1 MLTVLEMSIHSD
13 YVALGVVRQ
22 RIMVRL
28 GEKVCPGEGRGARGS
43 VTKYSIYFVLM
54 ILLLYDT
61 L

>member
-22 RIMVRL
+22 RIMVKL
-28 GEKVCPGEGRGARGS
+28 GEEVCPGEGRGARGS
-43 VTKYSIYFVLM
+43 ITKIQH
-54 ILLLYDT
+54 LLCVNDPIT